1 MSRFRSVQMDEAVV
15 ARLVSGDRDAQ
26 EAVYRAF
33 ADAVYTLAKRVLNDA
48 ALAEEATQ
56 DTFVDVIEGVGALES
71 PSALAT
77 WIRAI
82 AVNQCLMRLR
92 SPWHKRRQVLEEER
106 LASTGAASAGVAN
119 DGDGVDRA
127 LDVELALARLP
138 ADARLV
144 VWMHCV
150 EGYTHEEIG
159 AAFGRTA
166 SFSKSKLARAYRA
179 LSSNQPKTTR
189 QTAGRQR
196 TPRRGN
202 HESAATATIAA
213 CAS

>member
-1 MSRFRSVQMDEAVV
+1 MSRFRSVQVDEAVV
-15 ARLVSGDRDAQ
+15 VRLVSGDRDAQ

-56 DTFVDVIEGVGALES
+56 DTFVDVIEGVAKLEN
-71 PSALAT
+71 PSSLAT

-92 SPWHKRRQVLEEER
+92 SPWHKRRQCWEEER
-106 LASTGAASAGVAN
+106 LASTGAASARVAS

-127 LDVELALARLP
+127 LDVELALERLP

-159 AAFGRTA
+159 TAFGRTA
-166 SFSKSKLARAYRA
+166 SFSKSKLARALRA
-179 LSSNQPKTTR
+179 LSSNQPKTR

-196 TPRRGN
+196 APRRGN
-202 HESAATATIAA
+202 HESATATIAA